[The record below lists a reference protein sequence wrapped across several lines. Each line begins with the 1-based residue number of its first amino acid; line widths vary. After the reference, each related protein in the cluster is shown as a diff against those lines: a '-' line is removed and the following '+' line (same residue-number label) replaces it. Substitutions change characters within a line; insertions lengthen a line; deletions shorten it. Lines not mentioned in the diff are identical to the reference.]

1 MVVALHIETRGTT
14 GLLTLDRPERA
25 HAYDR
30 TVLEAIASGF
40 AELEGR
46 CHVVI
51 IQSTGDRAFCG
62 GADLQEMQ
70 TTDPLDALD
79 LFSQRVFNSIARSPV
94 LTIAAVQGAA
104 IAGGF
109 ELTLACDIRVVGPAA
124 RFELPETALGL
135 VPSAG
140 GSTRLTRLVGP
151 SLAKQVILAGRSL
164 SAEDALQHGLAIQ
177 ISPDPRA
184 AALELAKKISTR
196 DPLAQRLAKGIVD
209 GAEDTESLQAER
221 VAEALLY
228 ARKQAR
234 ED

>member
-1 MVVALHIETRGTT
+1 M
-14 GLLTLDRPERA
+14 
-25 HAYDR
+25 
-30 TVLEAIASGF
+30 
-40 AELEGR
+40 
-46 CHVVI
+46 
-51 IQSTGDRAFCG
+51 Q
-62 GADLQEMQ
+62 GA
-70 TTDPLDALD
+70 DPLDALD
-79 LFSQRVFNSIARSPV
+79 LFSQKVFNNIARSPV
-94 LTIAAVQGAA
+94 VSIAAVQGAA

-109 ELTLACDIRVVGPAA
+109 ELTLACDLRVVGPNA

-164 SAEDALQHGLAIQ
+164 SAEEAFHFGLAIQ
-177 ISPDPRA
+177 ICPDPRA
-184 AALELAKKISTR
+184 AALALAEQIQTR
-196 DPLAQRLAKGIVD
+196 DPVAQRLAKSIVD

-234 ED
+234 EE

>member
-1 MVVALHIETRGTT
+1 MTIHVDIRGKI

-30 TVLEAIASGF
+30 SLLEALAAGFEQLGAS
-40 AELEGR
+40 
-46 CHVVI
+46 CPVI
-51 IQSTGDRAFCG
+51 VIQSAGDRAFCG
-62 GADLQEMQ
+62 GADLHEMEG
-70 TTDPLDALD
+70 TTPLDALD
-79 LFSQRVFNSIARSPV
+79 LFSQRVFSDIARSPV
-94 LTIAAVQGAA
+94 ISVAAIQGAA

-109 ELTLACDIRVVGPAA
+109 ELTLACDVRVVGPNA

-151 SLAKQVILAGRSL
+151 SIAKQVILAGRSL
-164 SAEDALQHGLAIQ
+164 NAEEALNFGLAIE
-177 ISPDPRA
+177 INDDPRT
-184 AALELAKKISTR
+184 AALALAERIAAR
-196 DPLAQRLAKGIVD
+196 DPVAQRLAKGIVD

-228 ARKQAR
+228 ARKQAKK
-234 ED
+234 DH

>member
-1 MVVALHIETRGTT
+1 MTIRVERRGDI

-30 TVLEAIASGF
+30 SVLEALASGLTEIE
-40 AELEGR
+40 AQ
-46 CHVVI
+46 CTVVVV
-51 IQSTGDRAFCG
+51 QSTGDRAFCG
-62 GADLQEMQ
+62 GADLHEMRGA
-70 TTDPLDALD
+70 DPLDALD
-79 LFSQRVFNSIARSPV
+79 LYSQRVFNTLARSP
-94 LTIAAVQGAA
+94 LISIAAVQGAA

-109 ELTLACDIRVVGPAA
+109 ELTLACDIHVIGPSA

-140 GSTRLTRLVGP
+140 GSTRLTRLLGP
-151 SLAKQVILAGRSL
+151 SVAKQVILGGRSL
-164 SAEDALQHGLAIQ
+164 SAEDALQLGLAIELH
-177 ISPDPRA
+177 SDPRA
-184 AALELAKKISTR
+184 AAWVLAEKIAAR
-196 DPLAQRLAKGIVD
+196 DPVAQRLAKGIVD